1 MKDKGRKIGVFSK
14 SLRGIFFVIALLLVL
29 IVVAYFVLY
38 KSGEASLKKQEHS
51 NAPAIKS
58 DRQQIEEI
66 KNNLTNPI
74 AWKDGWVAYDGK
86 VYEYDENALNFV
98 IIGVDHGGSTV
109 LMVSHGMGTI
119 KDNCT
124 KAVWIEKGELRMV
137 GDPKEVCKAYSNMND
152 KSA

>member
-14 SLRGIFFVIALLLVL
+14 SLRGIFLVVFVLVVL
-29 IVVAYFVLY
+29 VAVVYFALY
-38 KSGEASLKKQEHS
+38 KSGEASLKKQQQS
-51 NAPAIKS
+51 NVPAIES
-58 DRQQIEEI
+58 DQLQIEKI
-66 KNNLTNPI
+66 TNGLTNPI